1 VRAKLVLRFLEHLKQ
16 HGRTRT
22 GAAPAE
28 RPATVWRDP
37 KLEDMMKMER
47 KRRMLIDLKF
57 EERRERRL
65 LLKEDEEE
73 NGELG
78 GKKGFYTDPEGTHRR
93 TLGATGRS
101 SLMKKHIKLRS
112 PRNSKPRL

>member
-1 VRAKLVLRFLEHLKQ
+1 
-16 HGRTRT
+16 
-22 GAAPAE
+22 
-28 RPATVWRDP
+28 
-37 KLEDMMKMER
+37 MMKMER

-93 TLGATGRS
+93 TLSTTGRSSLTNAHQAEALFEKLNLRCKYLRTLGATGRS